1 MIILN
6 KYPDILTVKDVME
19 ILRVGKNTAYQLL
32 NSGEI
37 RSRKVGKK
45 YLIPKKSV
53 IDYINSIRYSGK

>member
-1 MIILN
+1 MN